1 MNGSR
6 IFIVAATWKICHLIH
21 CFKPKRP
28 EGNHYNSTSNDP
40 TMRVLILGIDGYIGW
55 PLALH
60 LLERGHNV
68 SGIDNFYT
76 RKRVKE
82 VHSASAIGIG
92 TMKSRLNK
100 IRDETGKDI
109 GFVRGDVSEPR
120 IVYDSVKKFNPDCV
134 VHLAEQR
141 SAPYSMIGLK
151 QATETLQKNMIGTL
165 NLVYALKDH
174 APNCHL
180 LKLGTM
186 GEYGTPNIDIPE
198 GFFNI
203 EYNGRRDFLPFP
215 KNAGSW
221 YHWSKVH
228 DSNNL
233 MFANRLWEI
242 GVTDVMQ
249 GVVYGTRTDAL
260 MHLKSS
266 TRLDIDEVWGTALN
280 RFCAQA
286 VAGLPITP
294 YGKGGQTRGFLS
306 LDDSIQ
312 CLTIAAENPPEKG
325 EYRVFNQFDD
335 YYSVMDLANEV
346 KRIYD
351 MGHKD
356 PAVIENVPN
365 PRIEKEA
372 HYYNPEMKK
381 LRELGYRPRR
391 SLQEG
396 ISEIIRDLEK
406 HRKRILGLREVI
418 MPRTTWKESKGLS

>member
-1 MNGSR
+1 
-6 IFIVAATWKICHLIH
+6 
-21 CFKPKRP
+21 
-28 EGNHYNSTSNDP
+28 
-40 TMRVLILGIDGYIGW
+40 MRVLILGIDGYIGW

-60 LLERGHNV
+60 LLDRGNEV
-68 SGIDNFYT
+68 SGMDSFYT
-76 RKRVKE
+76 RKRVRE
-82 VHSASAIGIG
+82 VHSRSAIRIG
-92 TMKSRLNK
+92 SMKSRIRK
-100 IRDETGKDI
+100 IKEKTGKEI
-109 GFVRGDVSEPR
+109 GFIRGDVSNPDLM
-120 IVYDSVKKFNPDCV
+120 YTAVKRFRPDCV

-151 QATETLQKNMIGTL
+151 QASETLQKNMIGTI

-174 APNCHL
+174 FPDCHL
-180 LKLGTM
+180 IKLGTM
-186 GEYGTPNIDIPE
+186 GEYGTPNVDIPE
-198 GFFNI
+198 GFFDV
-203 EYNGRRDFLPFP
+203 EYRGRRDYLPFP
-215 KNAGSW
+215 RNAGSW

-233 MFANRLWEI
+233 MFANKLWGI
-242 GVTDVMQ
+242 RVTDVMQ
-249 GVVYGTRTDAL
+249 GVVYGTRTEAL
-260 MHLKSS
+260 SRHRSS
-266 TRLDIDEVWGTALN
+266 TRFDIDEVWGTALN

-312 CLTIAAENPPEKG
+312 CLTIAAENPPGAG

-335 YYSVMDLANEV
+335 YYSVMELASEV

-351 MGHKD
+351 ENHRN
-356 PAVIENVPN
+356 PAVIKNVPN

-372 HYYNPEMKK
+372 HYYNPEMRK

-396 ISEIIRDLEK
+396 ISEMIKDLERHK
-406 HRKRILGLREVI
+406 KTIQSLKDVI
-418 MPRTTWKESKGLS
+418 MPRTEWKESRGLS

>member
-1 MNGSR
+1 
-6 IFIVAATWKICHLIH
+6 
-21 CFKPKRP
+21 
-28 EGNHYNSTSNDP
+28 
-40 TMRVLILGIDGYIGW
+40 MRVLILGMDGYIGW

-60 LLERGHNV
+60 LLDRGNEV
-68 SGIDNFYT
+68 SGMDNFYT

-82 VHSASAIGIG
+82 VHSNSAIRIG
-92 TMKSRLNK
+92 SMKNR
-100 IRDETGKDI
+100 IRKVKEQTGKEI
-109 GFVRGDVSEPR
+109 SFIRGDVSNPDLM
-120 IVYDSVKKFNPDCV
+120 YAAVKEFRPDCV
-134 VHLAEQR
+134 IHLAEQR

-151 QATETLQKNMIGTL
+151 QASETLQKNMIGTV

-174 APNCHL
+174 SPDCHL
-180 LKLGTM
+180 IKLGTM

-198 GFFNI
+198 GFFDV
-203 EYNGRRDFLPFP
+203 EYKGRRDYLPFP
-215 KNAGSW
+215 RNAGSW

-233 MFANRLWEI
+233 MFANKLWGI
-242 GVTDVMQ
+242 RVTDVMQ

-260 MHLKSS
+260 MKHRSS
-266 TRLDIDEVWGTALN
+266 TRFDIDEVWGTALN

-312 CLTIAAENPPEKG
+312 CLTIAAENPPDAG

-335 YYSVMDLANEV
+335 YYSVMDLATEV
-346 KRIYD
+346 KRIFD
-351 MGHKD
+351 QKHST
-356 PAVIENVPN
+356 PAVIQNVPN

-391 SLQEG
+391 SLQDG
-396 ISEIIRDLEK
+396 ISEMIKDLERHK
-406 HRKRILGLREVI
+406 KTILSLKNVI
-418 MPRTTWKESKGLS
+418 MPRTEWKESKGLN

>member
-1 MNGSR
+1 M
-6 IFIVAATWKICHLIH
+6 
-21 CFKPKRP
+21 
-28 EGNHYNSTSNDP
+28 
-40 TMRVLILGIDGYIGW
+40 
-55 PLALH
+55 
-60 LLERGHNV
+60 
-68 SGIDNFYT
+68 DNFYT

-82 VHSASAIGIG
+82 VHSNSAIRIG
-92 TMKSRLNK
+92 SMKNR
-100 IRDETGKDI
+100 IRKVKEQTGKEI
-109 GFVRGDVSEPR
+109 SFIRGDVSNPDLM
-120 IVYDSVKKFNPDCV
+120 YAAVKEFRPDCV
-134 VHLAEQR
+134 IHLAEQR

-151 QATETLQKNMIGTL
+151 QASETLQKNMIGTV

-174 APNCHL
+174 SPDCHL
-180 LKLGTM
+180 IKLGTM

-198 GFFNI
+198 GFFDV
-203 EYNGRRDFLPFP
+203 EYKGRRDYLPFP
-215 KNAGSW
+215 RNAGSW

-233 MFANRLWEI
+233 MFANKLWGI
-242 GVTDVMQ
+242 RVTDVMQ

-260 MHLKSS
+260 MKHRSS
-266 TRLDIDEVWGTALN
+266 TRFDIDEVWGTALN

-312 CLTIAAENPPEKG
+312 CLTIAAENPPDAG

-335 YYSVMDLANEV
+335 YYSVMDLATEV
-346 KRIYD
+346 KRIFD
-351 MGHKD
+351 QKHST
-356 PAVIENVPN
+356 PAVIQNVPN

-391 SLQEG
+391 SLQDG
-396 ISEIIRDLEK
+396 ISEMIKDLERHK
-406 HRKRILGLREVI
+406 KTILSLKNVI
-418 MPRTTWKESKGLS
+418 MPRTEWKESKGLN